1 MLTERVSKVLIIG
14 SGMARGLVIDDEPS
28 LTEIIKAHAL
38 LMDAP
43 VTVAKVENSKTKSKR
58 GRHNERYGFNKPL
71 AK

>member
-1 MLTERVSKVLIIG
+1 MGINWVDVLEAVEDMEGVQVETPCTPILLT
-14 SGMARGLVIDDEPS
+14 ARP
-28 LTEIIKAHAL
+28 L
-38 LMDAP
+38 LPDFP